1 MSRPFES
8 LQTRTDVASCCKNR
22 LNLEGSEIGYRTYKA
37 TCKVCG
43 RGHVEMLAEPFKLGL
58 STNDTKRAVWP
69 HPYGDGGPAPTRK
82 IILPKG
88 VV

>member
-37 TCKVCG
+37 TCKV
-43 RGHVEMLAEPFKLGL
+43 LAEPFKLGL